1 MILSAVCTADPKSR
15 WLSDPINPINLKS
28 GVLYPFVVPDRRAD
42 DLKWKTAVS
51 PLAPIPSS
59 ALLPDYS
66 SEGTRQ
72 AFVELYKAAIVVNG
86 FNLSADEASYLQSH
100 NKDKNDFE
108 GFDFNAVTLQCWK
121 RLQAYTDLRNNLPRT
136 DTRLIDLFQW
146 ANHPDGKTT
155 LSAKIAAATTWK
167 QDNIRMRHKNLQAAH
182 QQRGHAEQIDP
193 MGQASN
199 ASMPVDEQPARAL
212 HWLP

>member
-1 MILSAVCTADPKSR
+1 VPTRSLRTCRLEAQPVSFSREPDDPSAICTVDPKPC
-15 WLSDPINPINLKS
+15 WLSDPIKPIKLKS

-42 DLKWKTAVS
+42 ELKWKTAIS
-51 PLAPIPSS
+51 PWAPIPIS

-72 AFVELYKAAIVVNG
+72 AFVELHKAAIVING

-108 GFDFNAVTLQCWK
+108 GFDFNMITLPYWE

-136 DTRLIDLFQW
+136 DTGLIDLFQR
-146 ANHPDGKTT
+146 ATKPDATA
-155 LSAKIAAATTWK
+155 LSDKIAAATAWK
-167 QDNIRMRHKNLQAAH
+167 QDNI
-182 QQRGHAEQIDP
+182 HALIEEDFR
-193 MGQASN
+193 S
-199 ASMPVDEQPARAL
+199 EPA
-212 HWLP
+212 